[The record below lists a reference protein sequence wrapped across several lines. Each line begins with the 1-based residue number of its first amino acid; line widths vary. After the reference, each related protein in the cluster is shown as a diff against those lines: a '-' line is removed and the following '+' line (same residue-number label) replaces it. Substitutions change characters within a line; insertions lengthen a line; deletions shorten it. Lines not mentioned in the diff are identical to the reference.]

1 MLYKTVQTDLTAFEV
16 LLSLSNQQH
25 PFILDSGMDSEK
37 LGRYSFV
44 GANPFLTFSSKGDR
58 CRIHRSEE
66 IESIEV
72 GDPFAILQRLLKVY
86 PAQSKEGIP
95 FVGGAVGYFGYEL
108 CHFLEKLPSKAVD
121 DMKIADCFF
130 GFYDGIY
137 VFDHQKD
144 TIHIIALGINQPETD
159 TLLAMEIHLRYFSL
173 QRPQVSL
180 YHSRTPVSFHSNMTK
195 EVYLESIHR
204 IREYIRAGDVYQVNF
219 TQRFDCAFDGEPL
232 SFYASLRSI
241 NPAPFTAYID
251 TGECIVVSSSPER
264 FIHIKQDKIE
274 TRPIKGTCPRGAT
287 QAEDENNRRALLES
301 EKDRAEL
308 LMIVDLERNDL
319 SRIAQTGSVCVPEIF
334 TVETYAT
341 VHHLVATVTATLRP
355 EYDGIDCVRATFP
368 GGSITGAPKI
378 RAMEIIDQLEPTQ
391 RNIYTG
397 AIGYLGFDGNL
408 DLNIAIR
415 TVVIKDKR
423 AYFQVGGG
431 IVWDSDPELEYQESL
446 TKAQALIKALQSWEE
461 E

>member
-1 MLYKTVQTDLTAFEV
+1 MFSKTMQTDLTAFEV
-16 LLSLSNQQH
+16 FLSLRNQRH

-44 GANPFLTFSSKGDR
+44 GGDPFLTFSSKGDR
-58 CRIHRSEE
+58 CRIHPSEE
-66 IESIEV
+66 MESIEV
-72 GDPFAILQRLLKVY
+72 GDPFAILQQLLTLY
-86 PAQSKEGIP
+86 PAQSKEGMP

-108 CHFLEKLPSKAVD
+108 CHFLENLPSKAID
-121 DMKIADCFF
+121 DMNIADCFF

-137 VFDHQKD
+137 VFDHQKG
-144 TIHIIALGINQPETD
+144 TIDMVALGIKQPEND
-159 TLLAMEIHLRYFSL
+159 TLLAMETHLQYLSV
-173 QRPQVSL
+173 QRPQIPP
-180 YHSRTPVSFHSNMTK
+180 YHSPASVSFNTNMTK
-195 EVYLESIHR
+195 EAYLESIHR
-204 IREYIRAGDVYQVNF
+204 IKEYIRAGDVYQVNF
-219 TQRFDCAFDGEPL
+219 TQRFDCTFDGDPL
-232 SFYASLRSI
+232 SFYATLRSI
-241 NPAPFTAYID
+241 NPAPFAAYID

-264 FIHIKQDKIE
+264 FIHVQEGKVE

-287 QAEDENNRRALLES
+287 KEEDANNQRALLES

-319 SRIAQTGSVCVPEIF
+319 SRIAQTGTVCVPEIF

-355 EYDGIDCVRATFP
+355 EHDGIDCVRATFP

-391 RNIYTG
+391 RNVYTG

-408 DLNIAIR
+408 DLNITIR

-446 TKAQALIKALQSWEE
+446 TKAQALIKALRS
-461 E
+461 